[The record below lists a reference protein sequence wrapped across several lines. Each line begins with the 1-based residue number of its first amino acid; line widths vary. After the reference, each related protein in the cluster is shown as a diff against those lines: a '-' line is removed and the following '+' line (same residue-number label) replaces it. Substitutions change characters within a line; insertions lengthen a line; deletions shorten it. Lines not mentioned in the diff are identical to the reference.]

1 MTYTYKTKGT
11 CSTNIELE
19 VEDIVAYNLKVIDKL
34 ALVIALAWR
43 LLTT

>member
-19 VEDIVAYNLKVIDKL
+19 VEDGIVRNITFWGGCNGKGCR
-34 ALVIALAWR
+34 AWLPGCR
-43 LLTT
+43 